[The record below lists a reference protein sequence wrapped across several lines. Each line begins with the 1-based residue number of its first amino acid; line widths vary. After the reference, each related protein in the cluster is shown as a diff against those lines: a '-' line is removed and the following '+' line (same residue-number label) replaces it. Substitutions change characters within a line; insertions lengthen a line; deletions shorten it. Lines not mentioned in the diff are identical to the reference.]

1 MNNYGPILYTRALS
15 LECARVVRAFRDLGV
30 EFETKDVLVSRRNR
44 GELQRLL
51 DGQVR
56 VPCLVLSD
64 AVLTEP
70 EAILR
75 YLRLRYGDEH

>member
-1 MNNYGPILYTRALS
+1 MNSYGPILYTRALS
-15 LECARVVRAFRDLGV
+15 FECARIVRAFRERGV
-30 EFETKDVLVSRRNR
+30 DFETKDVLVSRRNR
-44 GELQRLL
+44 GELQQLL

-70 EAILR
+70 DAILR
-75 YLRLRYGDEH
+75 YLRLRYGN